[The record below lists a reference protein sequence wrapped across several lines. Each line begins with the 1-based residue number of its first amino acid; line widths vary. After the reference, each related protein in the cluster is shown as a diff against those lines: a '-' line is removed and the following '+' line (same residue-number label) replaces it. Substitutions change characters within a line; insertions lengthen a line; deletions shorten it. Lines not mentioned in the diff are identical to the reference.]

1 MRGKR
6 ALRIL
11 IADDDALIRDGLKMI
26 LENEDGFDVVG
37 TATNGKDAVNLC
49 RKTNPDIVLM
59 DIRMPLMDIRMPLMD
74 GVEATKLIKAEF
86 NSIKVLLL
94 TTFKDSEYI
103 RSAVKYGAEGY
114 VLKSNSSES
123 IIQSIKAIYQGNVIF
138 EKEVAGLLSGMMGK
152 EKISWK
158 ELNITQREYDLM
170 TLVSKGLSNK
180 EISEKLF
187 MSEGTIRNNIST
199 LLDKLELRDRTQL
212 AIFFIRNLEE

>member
-49 RKTNPDIVLM
+49 RKTNPDIV
-59 DIRMPLMDIRMPLMD
+59 LMDIRMPLMD

>member
-1 MRGKR
+1 MR

-26 LENEDGFDVVG
+26 LENEEGFDVVG

-59 DIRMPLMDIRMPLMD
+59 DIRMPLMD
-74 GVEATKLIKAEF
+74 GVEATKLIKEEF
-86 NSIKVLLL
+86 SSIKVLLL

-123 IIQSIKAIYQGNVIF
+123 IIESIKAIYQGNVVF

-212 AIFFIRNLEE
+212 AIFYIRNLEE